1 MSAPRRFGRL
11 LAAFALALSLGLAG
25 AAYADHHEPAAN
37 PCNPCTAK
45 NPCNPCDAKAE
56 NPCNP
61 CTAKNPCNPCDAKA
75 ENPCS
80 GK

>member
-56 NPCNP
+56 NPC
-61 CTAKNPCNPCDAKA
+61 
-75 ENPCS
+75 S